1 MAEMKQ
7 EQNEALF
14 SALSDFFKGGE
25 VKIYEAGLEENA
37 PARIQD
43 RYFFQALPR
52 EQTSYLSNSA
62 EATAAGN
69 YTLSVGKPAEASAL
83 DTESHS
89 FLSEVEN
96 RFKNVRPDA
105 TLIIIDPDVIRGRYA
120 MDDTRDRSLDKQLLM
135 YLQDKIEERQAENDI
150 DVEPGDAGIFK
161 NAAFDGNSP
170 FSMALKTGVKDG
182 DHMGERQVALVV
194 ASNPD
199 MPMHTLFTRVP
210 GAVERIKQ
218 LGFTS
223 DQARRLVL
231 YHEIGHALDRN
242 VTPDPL
248 KGTKIEQLLRRH
260 QTECLADAHAMLQ
273 VARDFGTT
281 APCRLMSDIRMD
293 NTITALDSYFPFD
306 QKTKSGNPVDNFENL
321 EKSIR
326 RQALQDTFAPQNE
339 GKADTK
345 APQSPVAQP
354 AAPAQPQKKDG
365 LFTKL
370 EKQSKL
376 FERLSGLGSSLAYHT
391 TDVADAA
398 IAFAEK
404 GLKDGS
410 LIKMTDRE
418 VLDTAQKIVDRYSLS
433 AERIEQICAASMFGT
448 LTPDVV
454 HMCRRAKQ
462 AQANMGVDPETLNK
476 KYAKRKKE
484 TDAYIQ
490 KMIQARKGIHTPRTN
505 APEPKNS
512 EKTAMDAWRKDMLKR
527 IQKDGG
533 DRQALLNVVAQEKDV
548 LRQFRHPLDMKK
560 IETLNA
566 EFLGYSQ
573 DTALKA
579 SARASIA
586 GMITEQTK
594 GVKVPETGDALIG
607 AYLLAEMECLA
618 AGQET
623 AAKTEARVNKMLFGS
638 HLTEAVEAEG
648 KSFENVVKAEAKAQN
663 YAFALRADKE
673 AWETVKQIPEL
684 SKTVIQQASHKHPEW
699 MDNMS
704 INIMNPAAWRAEETA
719 LTLTFAKKELAEAVM
734 KEPKLAEKLGK
745 TASAAMQEVVRAAYS
760 AAPGKV
766 QEAVTRRTKE
776 KKIYGLAAGLKE
788 SGR

>member
-1 MAEMKQ
+1 MAEMKK

-37 PARIQD
+37 PTRLQD

-52 EQTSYLSNSA
+52 EQTSYLSNSP

-69 YTLSVGKPAEASAL
+69 YTLSVGKPAAASIL

-135 YLQDKIEERQAENDI
+135 YLQDKVEERRAENDI
-150 DVEPGDAGIFK
+150 DIEPGDAGVFR

-170 FSMALKTGVKDG
+170 FSMAIKTGVKEG

-210 GAVERIKQ
+210 GAVERIER

-281 APCRLMSDIRMD
+281 EPCRLMADLRMD
-293 NTITALDSYFPFD
+293 NTITALDAYYPFD

-321 EKSIR
+321 EKEMR
-326 RQALQDTFAPQNE
+326 RQALEAAFAQQN
-339 GKADTK
+339 GGNTNAGDSQTP
-345 APQSPVAQP
+345 AAQP
-354 AAPAQPQKKDG
+354 AAAARPAKKDG
-365 LFTKL
+365 LFDKL
-370 EKQSKL
+370 EKQSKT

-410 LIKMTDRE
+410 LMKMTDRE
-418 VLDTAQKIVDRYSLS
+418 VLDTAQEIVDKYSLS
-433 AERIEQICAASMFGT
+433 AERIEKICAASMLGA

-462 AQANMGVDPETLNK
+462 AQANMGVDPEKLNR

-484 TDAYIQ
+484 TDAHIQ
-490 KMIQARKGIHTPRTN
+490 KMIKARKGIHTPRTY
-505 APEPKNS
+505 APEPRDA
-512 EKTAMDAWRKDMLKR
+512 EKATMDAWRKNMMKR
-527 IQKDGG
+527 IQKEGG
-533 DRQALLNVVAQEKDV
+533 DRTALLNVVAQEKDV

-573 DTALKA
+573 DTTLKA

-586 GMITEQTK
+586 GMIAEQTK
-594 GVKVPETGDALIG
+594 GVKVPETGAALIG
-607 AYLLAEMECLA
+607 TYLSAEMECLA

-623 AAKTEARVNKMLFGS
+623 AAKTESRVNKMLFGS
-638 HLTEAVEAEG
+638 RLTEAVEAEG
-648 KSFENVVKAEAKAQN
+648 KSFENVVRAEAKAQN

-673 AWETVKQIPEL
+673 AWEIVKQIPEL
-684 SKTVIQQASHKHPEW
+684 SKTVVQQAAHKHPEW

-704 INIMNPAAWRAEETA
+704 INIMNPAAWRAEETT
-719 LTLTFAKKELAEAVM
+719 LTLSFAGKELAEAVM
-734 KEPKLAEKLGK
+734 KEPKLAENLGK
-745 TASAAMQEVVRAAYS
+745 TAPAVMQEVVRAAYG
-760 AAPGKV
+760 AAPQKV
-766 QEAVTRRTKE
+766 QEATARRTRE
-776 KKIYGLAAGLKE
+776 KKIYGFAAGLKE
-788 SGR
+788 GGR